1 MADDTVTHN
10 LESMDELDFTGW
22 NRADWEGVFARHHTD
37 DVLVEVPGQPPTHG
51 IREHIQAMRAFV
63 ESTGGAPVQV
73 KSHPS
78 ASDQE
83 SGPAWS
89 ANSRAVAGW

>member
-10 LESMDELDFTGW
+10 LENMDELDFTGW

-37 DVLVEVPGQPPTHG
+37 DVLEEVHGQPPTHG

-73 KSHPS
+73 KSHPIRFGS
-78 ASDQE
+78 IRRVDLR
-83 SGPAWS
+83 G
-89 ANSRAVAGW
+89 RRTRGR

>member
-10 LESMDELDFTGW
+10 LEHMDELDFAGW
-22 NRADWEGVFARHHTD
+22 NRADWDGVFARHHTD
-37 DVLVEVPGQPPTHG
+37 DVLVEVHGQPRRMAYLSTS
-51 IREHIQAMRAFV
+51 RRCERSSRALV
-63 ESTGGAPVQV
+63 GRPSR
-73 KSHPS
+73 SSLIPS

-89 ANSRAVAGW
+89 ANSRTVAGW

>member
-10 LESMDELDFTGW
+10 LENMDELDFTGW

-37 DVLVEVPGQPPTHG
+37 DVLVEVHGQPPTHG
-51 IREHIQAMRAFV
+51 LSEHIQAMRAFV
-63 ESTGGAPVQV
+63 ESTVARP
-73 KSHPS
+73 SRSSLIPS
-78 ASDQE
+78 ASDQD

-89 ANSRAVAGW
+89 ANSRTVAGW